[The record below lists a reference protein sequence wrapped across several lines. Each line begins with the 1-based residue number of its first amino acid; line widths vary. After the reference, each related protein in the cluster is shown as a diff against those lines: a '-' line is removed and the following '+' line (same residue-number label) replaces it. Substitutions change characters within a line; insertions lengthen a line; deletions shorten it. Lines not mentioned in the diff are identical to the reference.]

1 MKRLLLFLMFC
12 LCLGYTQAQDNDTSK
27 DLLID
32 QRSLDLGKAQ
42 NLKDSFQIFMKPE
55 AYFVRAATKDSMILD
70 SYQQG
75 LKLAKKNKNP
85 RYITSAYSKIFQFHF
100 QRGQN
105 ELVAEC
111 LEKGVIDLKE
121 YETEFPNGLGAIYRI
136 LHYFAYYNAD
146 YRKMLDYGELALSYL
161 LKTDDYKLISYAYLD
176 IGNAHYYLGDY
187 QKALSNYISS
197 AKLYETGKNNN
208 YQVYGNIADVYLI
221 LNQVDKAEEVLQ
233 LFLTASINDEPS
245 IEQNQKVVII
255 RYKLSKIALINE
267 DYETALAYAL
277 QSIDKNNG
285 QFKSELVFA
294 NTYASTALSNLNRF
308 PEALEYASRAFQLL
322 KEFPD
327 IGLEAEL
334 ENSTGNLYL
343 NIGEDIEA
351 QKHFAK
357 SLKIAEEK
365 GFVHLEMRSAFE
377 LSKLQKKN
385 GKYEEAI
392 KNLDRYITLKDSI
405 FTVENN
411 QNISELQTKYD
422 TEKKELE
429 NLNLKK
435 TNELVQARN
444 KKYLIGGLVLAGV
457 VLLLGFFFIQLQ
469 RVKNQLAIQNKLVA
483 EKNSQLT
490 ELDKVKSNFFANV
503 SHELRTPLTLIL
515 GPISRLLKSNNIDNK
530 EFTMLKLMEQ
540 NGGNLLKLINEILDL
555 SKLEANKLEL
565 EERPTVLYLFIQ
577 RLLASFES
585 FAQKKSI
592 DLIFEYQAD
601 PSLQINVDPNKLEKI
616 INNLISNA
624 CKFTPPG
631 GKITLAIQD
640 QGHSLQF
647 KVSDT
652 GRGIHQD
659 DLPHIF
665 NRFYQSKQADT
676 QVEGGT
682 GIGLA
687 LAHQFAVLFGGSIEV
702 ESELNKGS
710 IFTLQFPK
718 KEVLKALENEDAS
731 AIIDY
736 KKNQPAEG
744 ITNEVLATQMVL
756 AKDATLETLT
766 NNKKIKI
773 LVVEDNLHL
782 REYIQ
787 LVLDDFYY
795 VQTTENGQE
804 ALNWLNDQEADNYPS
819 LIISDVMMPIMD
831 GMEFLSNLKQVDKFN
846 AIPVIMLT
854 AKAALEDKLTALRIG
869 VDDYMIKPFIEEE
882 LLARVEN
889 LLKNALAKKQY
900 LIEAAHEQE
909 LDLKE
914 NSIEK
919 NEVLSPQNLEWLAD
933 LEQKV
938 LESYTDFDF
947 TLERLSEMIF
957 LSPRQ
962 IRRRLK
968 ELTGLSFSHYLRE
981 VRLNEARRMLEN
993 NEVSTIKQLAYEVG
1007 LRDVKYFSQQ
1017 FKTRFGKSPSQYLGQ

>member
-1 MKRLLLFLMFC
+1 MFC
-12 LCLGYTQAQDNDTSK
+12 LCWGYTQAQDNDTSK
-27 DLLID
+27 STLTD
-32 QRSLDLGKAQ
+32 QHSLDLKKAQ
-42 NLKDSFQIFMKPE
+42 NLKDSFQIYMKPE
-55 AYFVRAATKDSMILD
+55 AYLANSSFKDSIVLD
-70 SYQQG
+70 SYLQG
-75 LKLAKKNKNP
+75 LTLAKKNKSP

-100 QRGQN
+100 QKGQN
-105 ELVAEC
+105 DLVAEC
-111 LEKGVIDLKE
+111 LEKGVVDLKE
-121 YETEFPNGLGAIYRI
+121 YEAEFPNGLGAIYRI

-233 LFLTASINDEPS
+233 LFLTATNNDQPS
-245 IEQNQKVVII
+245 KEKNQKVTII
-255 RYKLSKIALINE
+255 HYKLSKVALINE
-267 DYETALAYAL
+267 DFETALDYAL
-277 QSIDKNNG
+277 QSIEKNTD
-285 QFKSELVFA
+285 QLKSELIFA

-308 PEALEYASRAFQLL
+308 PEALEYASRAFQML
-322 KEFPD
+322 KESPD

-343 NIGEDIEA
+343 NIGEEVEA
-351 QKHFAK
+351 QKHFTK

-365 GFVHLEMRSAFE
+365 GFVHLEMRSVFE

-385 GKYEEAI
+385 GAYEDAL

-429 NLNLKK
+429 NLNLKM
-435 TNELVQARN
+435 TNDLIQAQN
-444 KKYLIGGLVLAGV
+444 KKYLVGGLVLTGV

-469 RVKNQLAIQNKLVA
+469 RVKNQLAVQNKLVA
-483 EKNSQLT
+483 EKNNKLT

-515 GPISRLLKSNNIDNK
+515 GPISRLLKSNNISNK

-540 NGGNLLKLINEILDL
+540 NGGSLLKLINEILDL

-565 EERPTVLYLFIQ
+565 KERPTVLYLFIQ

-631 GKITLAIQD
+631 GKITLEVQD

-647 KVSDT
+647 KISDT
-652 GRGIHQD
+652 GRGIHQE

-676 QVEGGT
+676 RAEGGT

-731 AIIDY
+731 AIVDF
-736 KKNQPAEG
+736 KKNQPTEG
-744 ITNEVLATQMVL
+744 INNKVLAAQMVL
-756 AKDATLETLT
+756 AKQTIQETLPK
-766 NNKKIKI
+766 NKKIKI

-782 REYIQ
+782 REYVQ
-787 LVLDDFYY
+787 LVLDEFYQ
-795 VQTTENGQE
+795 VQTAENGQE
-804 ALNWLNDQEADNYPS
+804 ALNWLNDQEVSNYPN

-831 GMEFLSNLKQVDKFN
+831 GMEFLSNLKQGDKFN
-846 AIPVIMLT
+846 GIPVVMLT
-854 AKAALEDKLTALRIG
+854 AKASLEDRLAALRIG

-889 LLKNALAKKQY
+889 LLKNALARKQY
-900 LIEAAHEQE
+900 LIDVVNEQ
-909 LDLKE
+909 DLEIKE
-914 NSIEK
+914 NPLENEALEK
-919 NEVLSPQNLEWLAD
+919 NDLLSPQNLEWLAD

-938 LESYTDFDF
+938 LEAYTDFDF

-981 VRLNEARRMLEN
+981 VRLSEARRMLEN
-993 NEVSTIKQLAYEVG
+993 KEVSTIKQLAYEVG

-1017 FKTRFGKSPSQYLGQ
+1017 FKTRFGKSPSEYFDH